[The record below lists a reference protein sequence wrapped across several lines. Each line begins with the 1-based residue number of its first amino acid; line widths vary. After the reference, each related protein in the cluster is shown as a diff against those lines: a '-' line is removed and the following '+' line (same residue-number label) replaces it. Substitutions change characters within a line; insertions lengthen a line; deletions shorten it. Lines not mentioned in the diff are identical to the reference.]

1 MRRTIFTLIMLCIA
15 TLTLQAQDVWTAA
28 GSSTLFGSHW
38 DETDTRNDLI
48 DKGNGIWELTKT
60 DCILEK
66 NVKYELK
73 VLKNHNW
80 AESYPQTSANYVFM
94 VEETG
99 TYNVTIQF
107 NETNYEVGV
116 ITKKTGDAVIGEK
129 TWTVAGFGTIL
140 GIEWDPKATEND
152 MIKQDDNVTYILT
165 KTDLTLAIGTYKY
178 KICANHGWA
187 ENYGDEKDSEG
198 NASVFIT
205 KDGIYDLTFT
215 FNSKTHEVSCD
226 ATRKAD
232 AIIEKI
238 WSVAGSEGL
247 FETAWDE
254 QSTAN
259 EMTKQENNIYILEK
273 KGINLNAQTYEYKVC
288 SNHDWTESYGAD
300 PSGRGNAILTI
311 TEAGTYDVTFTFN
324 SVTKEVSATA
334 VRTDTDGISQIAGD
348 VKAKSVVF
356 NLQGHRVST
365 PKQGVYI
372 INGKKVVVK

>member
-80 AESYPQTSANYVFM
+80 AESYPQTNANYVFM

-140 GIEWDPKATEND
+140 GVEWDPEATEND
-152 MIKQDDNVTYILT
+152 MIKQEDNVTYILT
-165 KTDLTLAIGTYKY
+165 KTNLTIAQGGYKY
-178 KICANHGWA
+178 KICANHSWA
-187 ENYGDEKDSEG
+187 ENYGDDTDPEG
-198 NASVFIT
+198 NASIFIT

-215 FNSKTHEVSCD
+215 FNSKTHEVSCVP
-226 ATRKAD
+226 TKKAD

-238 WSVAGSEGL
+238 WSVAGNEGL

-254 QSTAN
+254 LSTAN
-259 EMTKQENNIYILEK
+259 EMTKQENNIYVLEK
-273 KGINLNAQTYEYKVC
+273 KGISLNAQTYEYKVC

-300 PSGRGNAILTI
+300 PLGIDNAILVI
-311 TEAGTYDVTFTFN
+311 EKAGTYDVTFTFN
-324 SVTKEVSATA
+324 QVTKEVSATA

-365 PKQGVYI
+365 HKQGVYI

>member
-80 AESYPQTSANYVFM
+80 AESYPQTNANYVFM

-140 GIEWDPKATEND
+140 GVEWDQEATEND
-152 MIKQDDNVTYILT
+152 MIKQEDNVTYILT
-165 KTDLTLAIGTYKY
+165 KTNLTIAQGGYKY
-178 KICANHGWA
+178 KI
-187 ENYGDEKDSEG
+187 Y
-198 NASVFIT
+198 
-205 KDGIYDLTFT
+205 
-215 FNSKTHEVSCD
+215 
-226 ATRKAD
+226 
-232 AIIEKI
+232 
-238 WSVAGSEGL
+238 
-247 FETAWDE
+247 
-254 QSTAN
+254 
-259 EMTKQENNIYILEK
+259 
-273 KGINLNAQTYEYKVC
+273 
-288 SNHDWTESYGAD
+288 
-300 PSGRGNAILTI
+300 PSSG
-311 TEAGTYDVTFTFN
+311 
-324 SVTKEVSATA
+324 
-334 VRTDTDGISQIAGD
+334 
-348 VKAKSVVF
+348 
-356 NLQGHRVST
+356 
-365 PKQGVYI
+365 
-372 INGKKVVVK
+372 

>member
-38 DETDTRNDLI
+38 DATDTNNDLTPL
-48 DKGNGIWELTKT
+48 GNGIWELTKT
-60 DCILEK
+60 NCILEK
-66 NVKYELK
+66 NVKNELK

-80 AESYPQTSANYVFM
+80 AESYPQTNYVFT
-94 VEETG
+94 VKETG

-107 NETNYEVGV
+107 NENTYEIGV

-129 TWTVAGFGTIL
+129 TWTVAGSPEIL
-140 GIEWDPKATEND
+140 GKDWDETATEND
-152 MIKQDDNVTYILT
+152 MIKQEDNVTYILT
-165 KTDLTLAIGTYKY
+165 KTDLTLALGTYKY
-178 KICANHGWA
+178 KICANHGWS
-187 ENYGDEKDSEG
+187 ENYGDDTGPEG
-198 NASVFIT
+198 NASIYIAA
-205 KDGIYDLTFT
+205 DGIYDLTFT
-215 FNSKTHEVSCD
+215 FNTDTHEVSCVP
-226 ATRKAD
+226 TRKAD

-238 WSVAGSEGL
+238 WSVAGNEGL

-259 EMTKQENNIYILEK
+259 EMTKQENNIYVLVK
-273 KGINLNAQTYEYKVC
+273 KGISLNAQTYEYKVC

-300 PSGRGNAILTI
+300 PLGTDNAILI
-311 TEAGTYDVTFTFN
+311 IPEAGTYDVTFTFN
-324 SVTKEVSATA
+324 QATKEVSATA

>member
-38 DETDTRNDLI
+38 DATDTNNDLS

-60 DCILEK
+60 NCILEQ

-80 AESYPQTSANYVFM
+80 AESYPQTNYVFT

-107 NETNYEVGV
+107 NENTYEVGV

-140 GIEWDPKATEND
+140 GVEWDPEATEND
-152 MIKQDDNVTYILT
+152 MIKQEDNVTYILT
-165 KTDLTLAIGTYKY
+165 KTNLTIAQGGYQY
-178 KICANHGWA
+178 KICANHSWA
-187 ENYGDEKDSEG
+187 ENYGDDTDPEG
-198 NASVFIT
+198 NASIYIEE
-205 KDGIYDLTFT
+205 DGIYDVTFT
-215 FNSKTHEVSCD
+215 FNSKTHEVSCVP
-226 ATRKAD
+226 TKKAD

-238 WSVAGSEGL
+238 WSVAGNEGL

-254 QSTAN
+254 LSTAN
-259 EMTKQENNIYILEK
+259 EMTKQENNIYVLEK
-273 KGINLNAQTYEYKVC
+273 KGISLNAQTYEYKVC

-300 PSGRGNAILTI
+300 PLGIDNAILVI
-311 TEAGTYDVTFTFN
+311 EKAGTYDVTFTFN
-324 SVTKEVSATA
+324 QVTKEVSATA
-334 VRTDTDGISQIAGD
+334 VRTDTDGISQIAGN
-348 VKAKSVVF
+348 VEAKNVVF

>member
-38 DETDTRNDLI
+38 DATDTNNDLS

-60 DCILEK
+60 DCILEQ

-80 AESYPQTSANYVFM
+80 AESYPQTNYVFT

-129 TWTVAGFGTIL
+129 TWTVAGSPEIL
-140 GIEWDPKATEND
+140 GKDWDETATEND
-152 MIKQDDNVTYILT
+152 MIKQEDNVTYILT
-165 KTDLTLAIGTYKY
+165 KTDLTLALGTYKY
-178 KICANHGWA
+178 KICANHGWS
-187 ENYGDEKDSEG
+187 ENYGDDTDPEG
-198 NASVFIT
+198 NASIYIAA
-205 KDGIYDLTFT
+205 DGIYDLTFT
-215 FNSKTHEVSCD
+215 FNTDTHEVSCVP
-226 ATRKAD
+226 TRKAD

-238 WSVAGSEGL
+238 WSVAGNEGL

-259 EMTKQENNIYILEK
+259 EMTKQENYIYVLVK
-273 KGINLNAQTYEYKVC
+273 KGISLNAQTYEYKVC

-300 PSGRGNAILTI
+300 PLGIDNAILI
-311 TEAGTYDVTFTFN
+311 IPEAGTYDVTFTFN
-324 SVTKEVSATA
+324 QATKEVSATA

>member
-80 AESYPQTSANYVFM
+80 AESYPQTNANYVFM

-140 GIEWDPKATEND
+140 GVEWDPEATEND
-152 MIKQDDNVTYILT
+152 MIKQEDNVTYILT
-165 KTDLTLAIGTYKY
+165 KTDLTLALGTYKY

-187 ENYGDEKDSEG
+187 ENYGDENDSEG

-324 SVTKEVSATA
+324 QATKEVSATA
-334 VRTDTDGISQIAGD
+334 VPSVTDGISQIASD
-348 VKAKSVVF
+348 IKTKKVIF
-356 NLQGHRVST
+356 NLQGQHISA

-372 INGKKVVVK
+372 INGKKVVLK

>member
-28 GSSTLFGSHW
+28 GSSTLFGSNW
-38 DETDTRNDLI
+38 NETDTSNDLT
-48 DKGNGIWELTKT
+48 DKGDGIWELTKT
-60 DCILEK
+60 GCILEQ
-66 NVKYELK
+66 NVKNELK
-73 VLKNHNW
+73 VLKNHSW
-80 AESYPQTSANYVFM
+80 AESYPAANYVFT
-94 VEETG
+94 VKETG
-99 TYNVTIQF
+99 TYSVTIQF
-107 NETNYEVGV
+107 NANNFEINVKT
-116 ITKKTGDAVIGEK
+116 TKTGDAVIGEK

-165 KTDLTLAIGTYKY
+165 KTNLTLAIGTYKY

-348 VKAKSVVF
+348 VKAKNVVF

>member
-15 TLTLQAQDVWTAA
+15 TLTLQAQTAWTAA

-38 DETDTRNDLI
+38 DETNTNNDLI

-80 AESYPQTSANYVFM
+80 AESYPQTNYVFT

-107 NETNYEVGV
+107 NENTYEVGV

-129 TWTVAGFGTIL
+129 TWTVAGFGVIL
-140 GIEWDPKATEND
+140 GKEWDPKATEND
-152 MIKQDDNVTYILT
+152 MIKQEDNVTYILT

-311 TEAGTYDVTFTFN
+311 TEAGIYDVTFTFN

>member
-38 DETDTRNDLI
+38 DATDTNNDLS

-60 DCILEK
+60 DCILEQ

-80 AESYPQTSANYVFM
+80 AESYPQTNYVFT

-107 NETNYEVGV
+107 NENTYEVGV

-129 TWTVAGFGTIL
+129 TWTVAGSPEIL
-140 GIEWDPKATEND
+140 GKDWDETATEND
-152 MIKQDDNVTYILT
+152 MIKQEDNVTYILT
-165 KTDLTLAIGTYKY
+165 KTDLTLALGTYKY
-178 KICANHGWA
+178 KICANHGWS
-187 ENYGDEKDSEG
+187 ENYGDDTDPEG
-198 NASVFIT
+198 NASIYIAA
-205 KDGIYDLTFT
+205 DGIYDLTFT
-215 FNSKTHEVSCD
+215 FNTDTHEVSCVP
-226 ATRKAD
+226 TRKAD

-238 WSVAGSEGL
+238 WSVAGNEGL

-259 EMTKQENNIYILEK
+259 EMTKQENYIYVLVK
-273 KGINLNAQTYEYKVC
+273 KGISLNAQTYEYKVC

-300 PSGRGNAILTI
+300 PLGIDNAILI
-311 TEAGTYDVTFTFN
+311 IPEAGTYDVTFTFN
-324 SVTKEVSATA
+324 QATKEVSATA

>member
-1 MRRTIFTLIMLCIA
+1 MRRTIFTLFMLCIA

-38 DETDTRNDLI
+38 DETDTNNDLT

-66 NVKYELK
+66 NVKNELK
-73 VLKNHNW
+73 VLKDHSW
-80 AESYPQTSANYVFM
+80 AESYPQTNYVFT

-107 NETNYEVGV
+107 NENTYEVGV

-129 TWTVAGFGTIL
+129 TWTVAGFGVIL
-140 GIEWDPKATEND
+140 GKEWDPEATEND
-152 MIKQDDNVTYILT
+152 MIKQEDNVTYILT
-165 KTDLTLAIGTYKY
+165 KTNLTLAIGTYKY

-187 ENYGDEKDSEG
+187 ENYGDDNDSEG
-198 NASVFIT
+198 NASIFIT

-215 FNSKTHEVSCD
+215 FNSKTHEVSCEP
-226 ATRKAD
+226 TKKAD
-232 AIIEKI
+232 AVIGKV
-238 WSVAGSEGL
+238 WSVAGDEGL
-247 FETAWDE
+247 FETAWD
-254 QSTAN
+254 QLSTDN
-259 EMTKQENNIYILEK
+259 EMTKQENDIYTLVK
-273 KGINLNAQTYEYKVC
+273 RGRSLSAQTYQYKVC
-288 SNHDWTESYGAD
+288 ANHTWDESYGAD
-300 PSGRGNAILTI
+300 PLGIDNATLVIEKDGI
-311 TEAGTYDVTFTFN
+311 YDVTFSFN
-324 SVTKEVSATA
+324 QATKEVSATA

-348 VKAKSVVF
+348 VKAKNVVF

>member
-38 DETDTRNDLI
+38 DETDTSNDLT
-48 DKGNGIWELTKT
+48 DKGDGIWELTKT
-60 DCILEK
+60 GCILEQ
-66 NVKYELK
+66 NVKNELK
-73 VLKNHNW
+73 VLKNHSW
-80 AESYPQTSANYVFM
+80 AESYPAANYVFT
-94 VEETG
+94 VKETG
-99 TYNVTIQF
+99 TYSVTIQF
-107 NETNYEVGV
+107 NANNFEINVKT
-116 ITKKTGDAVIGEK
+116 TKTGDAVIGEK

-300 PSGRGNAILTI
+300 PSGRGNAILDI
-311 TEAGTYDVTFTFN
+311 TEAGIYDVTFTFN

>member
-38 DETDTRNDLI
+38 DETDTRNDLT
-48 DKGNGIWELTKT
+48 DKGDGIWELTKT
-60 DCILEK
+60 GCILEQ
-66 NVKYELK
+66 NVKNELK
-73 VLKNHNW
+73 VLKNHSW
-80 AESYPQTSANYVFM
+80 AESYPAANYVFT
-94 VEETG
+94 VKETG
-99 TYNVTIQF
+99 TYSVTIQF
-107 NETNYEVGV
+107 NANNFEINVKT
-116 ITKKTGDAVIGEK
+116 TKTGDAVIGEK

>member
-28 GSSTLFGSHW
+28 GSSTLFGSNW
-38 DETDTRNDLI
+38 NETDTSNDLT
-48 DKGNGIWELTKT
+48 DKGDGIWELTKT
-60 DCILEK
+60 GCILEQ
-66 NVKYELK
+66 NVKNELK
-73 VLKNHNW
+73 VLKNHSW
-80 AESYPQTSANYVFM
+80 AESYPAANYVFT
-94 VEETG
+94 VKETG
-99 TYNVTIQF
+99 TYSVTIQF
-107 NETNYEVGV
+107 NANNFEINVKT
-116 ITKKTGDAVIGEK
+116 TKTGDAVIGEK

-238 WSVAGSEGL
+238 WSVAGNEGL

-254 QSTAN
+254 LSTAN

-273 KGINLNAQTYEYKVC
+273 KGISLNAQTYEYKVC

-300 PSGRGNAILTI
+300 PLGIGNAILVI
-311 TEAGTYDVTFTFN
+311 EKAGIYDVTFTFN

>member
-38 DETDTRNDLI
+38 DATDTNNDLTPL
-48 DKGNGIWELTKT
+48 GNGIWELTKT

-66 NVKYELK
+66 NVKNELK
-73 VLKNHNW
+73 VLKDHSW
-80 AESYPQTSANYVFM
+80 AEAYPQTNYVFT

-140 GIEWDPKATEND
+140 GVEWDPEATEND
-152 MIKQDDNVTYILT
+152 MIKQEDNVTYILT
-165 KTDLTLAIGTYKY
+165 KTNLTLALGTYKY

-187 ENYGDEKDSEG
+187 ENYGDDNDPEG

-205 KDGIYDLTFT
+205 RDGIYDLTFT
-215 FNSKTHEVSCD
+215 FNTDTHEVSCVP
-226 ATRKAD
+226 TRKAD
-232 AIIEKI
+232 ALIEKI
-238 WSVAGSEGL
+238 WSVAGNEGL

-254 QSTAN
+254 LSTAN
-259 EMTKQENNIYILEK
+259 EMTKQENNIYVLVK
-273 KGINLNAQTYEYKVC
+273 KGISLNAQTYEYKVC

-300 PSGRGNAILTI
+300 PLGIGNAILTI

-324 SVTKEVSATA
+324 QATKEVSATA
-334 VRTDTDGISQIAGD
+334 VPSVTDGISQIASD
-348 VKAKSVVF
+348 IKTKKVIF
-356 NLQGHRVST
+356 NLQGQRISA

-372 INGKKVVVK
+372 INGKKVVLK

>member
-38 DETDTRNDLI
+38 DATDTNNDLTPL
-48 DKGNGIWELTKT
+48 GNGIWELTKT
-60 DCILEK
+60 NCILEK
-66 NVKYELK
+66 NVKNELK
-73 VLKNHNW
+73 VLKNHSW
-80 AESYPQTSANYVFM
+80 AEAYPQTNYVFM
-94 VEETG
+94 VKETG

-107 NETNYEVGV
+107 NANNFTINVK
-116 ITKKTGDAVIGEK
+116 TTKTGDAVIGEK
-129 TWTVAGFGTIL
+129 TWTVAGFGAIL
-140 GIEWDPKATEND
+140 GKEWDPEATEND
-152 MIKQDDNVTYILT
+152 MIKQEDNVTYILT
-165 KTDLTLAIGTYKY
+165 KTNLTIAQGGYKY
-178 KICANHGWA
+178 KICANHSWA
-187 ENYGDEKDSEG
+187 ENYGDDNDPEG
-198 NASVFIT
+198 NASIYIAA
-205 KDGIYDLTFT
+205 DGIYDLTFT
-215 FNSKTHEVSCD
+215 FNTDTHEVSCVP
-226 ATRKAD
+226 TRKAD

-238 WSVAGSEGL
+238 WSVAGNEGL

-259 EMTKQENNIYILEK
+259 EMTKQENNIYVLVK
-273 KGINLNAQTYEYKVC
+273 KGISLNAQTYEYKVC

-300 PSGRGNAILTI
+300 PLGIDNAILI
-311 TEAGTYDVTFTFN
+311 IPEAGTYDVTFTFN
-324 SVTKEVSATA
+324 QATKEVSATA

-348 VKAKSVVF
+348 VKAKNVVF

>member
-38 DETDTRNDLI
+38 DPTDTNNDLTPL
-48 DKGNGIWELTKT
+48 GNGIWELTKT

-73 VLKNHNW
+73 VLKDHSW
-80 AESYPQTSANYVFM
+80 AESYPQTNYVFT

-107 NETNYEVGV
+107 NENTYEVGV

-129 TWTVAGFGTIL
+129 TWTVAGSPEIL
-140 GIEWDPKATEND
+140 GKDWDETATEND
-152 MIKQDDNVTYILT
+152 MIKQEDNVTYILT
-165 KTDLTLAIGTYKY
+165 KTDLTLALGTYKY
-178 KICANHGWA
+178 KICANHGWS
-187 ENYGDEKDSEG
+187 ENYGDDTDPEG
-198 NASVFIT
+198 NASIYIAA
-205 KDGIYDLTFT
+205 DGIYDLTFT
-215 FNSKTHEVSCD
+215 FNTDTHEVSCVP
-226 ATRKAD
+226 TRKAD

-238 WSVAGSEGL
+238 WSVAGNEGL

-259 EMTKQENNIYILEK
+259 EMTKQENNIYVLVK
-273 KGINLNAQTYEYKVC
+273 KGISLNAQTYEYKVC

-300 PSGRGNAILTI
+300 PLGIDNAILI
-311 TEAGTYDVTFTFN
+311 IPEAGTYDVTFTFN
-324 SVTKEVSATA
+324 QATKEVSATA

-348 VKAKSVVF
+348 VKAKNVVF

>member
-38 DETDTRNDLI
+38 DETDTSNDLT
-48 DKGNGIWELTKT
+48 DKGDGIWELTKT
-60 DCILEK
+60 GCILEQ
-66 NVKYELK
+66 NVKNELK
-73 VLKNHNW
+73 VLKNHSW
-80 AESYPQTSANYVFM
+80 AESYPAANYVFT
-94 VEETG
+94 VKETG
-99 TYNVTIQF
+99 TYSVTIQF
-107 NETNYEVGV
+107 NANNFEINVKT
-116 ITKKTGDAVIGEK
+116 TKTGDAVIGEK

-334 VRTDTDGISQIAGD
+334 VRTDTDGISQIASD
-348 VKAKSVVF
+348 VKAKNVVF
-356 NLQGHRVST
+356 NLQGQRVST

>member
-38 DETDTRNDLI
+38 DPTDTNNDLTPL
-48 DKGNGIWELTKT
+48 GNGIWELTKT

-73 VLKNHNW
+73 VLKDHSW
-80 AESYPQTSANYVFM
+80 EESYPQTNYVFT

-107 NETNYEVGV
+107 NANNFTINVK
-116 ITKKTGDAVIGEK
+116 TTKTGDAVIGEK
-129 TWTVAGFGTIL
+129 TWTVAGFGAIL
-140 GIEWDPKATEND
+140 GKEWDPEATEND
-152 MIKQDDNVTYILT
+152 MIKQEDNVTYILT
-165 KTDLTLAIGTYKY
+165 KTNLTIAQGGYKY
-178 KICANHGWA
+178 KICANHSWA
-187 ENYGDEKDSEG
+187 ENYGDDNDPEG
-198 NASVFIT
+198 NASIYIAA
-205 KDGIYDLTFT
+205 DGI
-215 FNSKTHEVSCD
+215 
-226 ATRKAD
+226 
-232 AIIEKI
+232 
-238 WSVAGSEGL
+238 
-247 FETAWDE
+247 
-254 QSTAN
+254 
-259 EMTKQENNIYILEK
+259 
-273 KGINLNAQTYEYKVC
+273 
-288 SNHDWTESYGAD
+288 
-300 PSGRGNAILTI
+300 
-311 TEAGTYDVTFTFN
+311 YDVTFTFN
-324 SVTKEVSATA
+324 QATKEVSATA

>member
-1 MRRTIFTLIMLCIA
+1 MRRTIFTLFMLCIA

-28 GSSTLFGSHW
+28 GSSTLFGSNW
-38 DETDTRNDLI
+38 NETDTSNDLT
-48 DKGNGIWELTKT
+48 DKGDGIWELTKT
-60 DCILEK
+60 GCILEQ
-66 NVKYELK
+66 NVKNELK
-73 VLKNHNW
+73 VLKNHSW
-80 AESYPQTSANYVFM
+80 AESYPAANYVFT
-94 VEETG
+94 VKETG
-99 TYNVTIQF
+99 TYSVTIQF
-107 NETNYEVGV
+107 NANNFEINVKT
-116 ITKKTGDAVIGEK
+116 TKTGDAVIGEK

-259 EMTKQENNIYILEK
+259 EMTKQKNNIYVLVK
-273 KGINLNAQTYEYKVC
+273 KGISLNAQTYEYKVC
-288 SNHDWTESYGAD
+288 ANHDWTESYGENPID
-300 PSGRGNAILTI
+300 NATLTI
-311 TEAGTYDVTFTFN
+311 EEDGIYDVTFTFN

-372 INGKKVVVK
+372 INGKKVAVK

>member
-1 MRRTIFTLIMLCIA
+1 MLCIA
-15 TLTLQAQDVWTAA
+15 TLTLQAQTAWTAA

-38 DETDTRNDLI
+38 DETDTSNDLT
-48 DKGNGIWELTKT
+48 DKGDGIWELTKT
-60 DCILEK
+60 GCILEQ
-66 NVKYELK
+66 NVKNEFK
-73 VLKNHNW
+73 VVKNHSW
-80 AESYPQTSANYVFM
+80 AESYPAANYVFT
-94 VEETG
+94 VKETG
-99 TYNVTIQF
+99 TYSVTIQF
-107 NETNYEVGV
+107 NANNFEINVKT
-116 ITKKTGDAVIGEK
+116 TKTGDAVIGEK

-152 MIKQDDNVTYILT
+152 MIKQDDNVTFILT

-311 TEAGTYDVTFTFN
+311 TEAGIYDVTFTFN

>member
-1 MRRTIFTLIMLCIA
+1 MLCIA

-80 AESYPQTSANYVFM
+80 AESYPQTNANYVFM

-140 GIEWDPKATEND
+140 GVEWDPEATEND
-152 MIKQDDNVTYILT
+152 MIKQEDNVTYILT
-165 KTDLTLAIGTYKY
+165 KTNLTIAQGGYKY
-178 KICANHGWA
+178 KICANHSWA
-187 ENYGDEKDSEG
+187 ENYGDDTDPEG
-198 NASVFIT
+198 NASIFIT

-215 FNSKTHEVSCD
+215 FNSKTHEVSCVP
-226 ATRKAD
+226 TKKAD

-238 WSVAGSEGL
+238 WSVAGNEGL

-254 QSTAN
+254 LSTAN
-259 EMTKQENNIYILEK
+259 EMTKQENNIYVLEK
-273 KGINLNAQTYEYKVC
+273 KGISLNAQTYEYKVC

-300 PSGRGNAILTI
+300 PLGIDNAILVI
-311 TEAGTYDVTFTFN
+311 EKAGTYDVTFTFN
-324 SVTKEVSATA
+324 QVTKEVSATA

-348 VKAKSVVF
+348 VKAKNVVF
-356 NLQGHRVST
+356 NLQGQRVST

>member
-38 DETDTRNDLI
+38 DETDTNNNLT

-60 DCILEK
+60 GCILEQ
-66 NVKYELK
+66 NVKNELK
-73 VLKNHNW
+73 VLKNHSW
-80 AESYPQTSANYVFM
+80 AESYPQPDNYVFK

-99 TYNVTIQF
+99 TYDVTIQF
-107 NETNYEVGV
+107 DANNFTINVK
-116 ITKKTGDAVIGEK
+116 TKKTGDAVIGEK
-129 TWTVAGFGTIL
+129 TWTVAGFGVIL

-152 MIKQDDNVTYILT
+152 MIKQEDNVTYILT
-165 KTDLTLAIGTYKY
+165 KTNLTLAIGTYKY

-187 ENYGDEKDSEG
+187 ENYGDDNDSEG
-198 NASVFIT
+198 NASIFIT

-215 FNSKTHEVSCD
+215 FNSKTHEVSCEP
-226 ATRKAD
+226 TKKAD

-238 WSVAGSEGL
+238 WSVAGNEGL
-247 FETAWDE
+247 FETAWD
-254 QSTAN
+254 QLSTDN

-273 KGINLNAQTYEYKVC
+273 KGISLNAQTYEYKVC

-300 PSGRGNAILTI
+300 PFGIDNAILVI
-311 TEAGTYDVTFTFN
+311 EKAGTYDVTFTFN
-324 SVTKEVSATA
+324 QATKEVSATA

>member
-1 MRRTIFTLIMLCIA
+1 MRRTIFTFIMLCFV

-28 GSSTLFGSHW
+28 GSSTIFGSNW
-38 DETDTRNDLI
+38 NETDTSNDLT
-48 DKGNGIWELTKT
+48 DKGDGIWELTKT
-60 DCILEK
+60 GCILEQ
-66 NVKYELK
+66 NVKNELK
-73 VLKNHNW
+73 ILKNHDW
-80 AESYPQTSANYVFM
+80 YIEVHPEKANYVFK

-99 TYNVTIQF
+99 IYDVTIQF
-107 NETNYEVGV
+107 NANNFEINVKT
-116 ITKKTGDAVIGEK
+116 TKTGDAVIGEK
-129 TWTVAGFGTIL
+129 TWTVAGFKAIL
-140 GIEWDPKATEND
+140 GKNWDETATEND

-165 KTDLTLAIGTYKY
+165 KTNLTLALGTYKY

-187 ENYGDEKDSEG
+187 ENYGDDNDSEG

-205 KDGIYDLTFT
+205 RDGIYDLTFT

-238 WSVAGSEGL
+238 WSVAGDKGL

-300 PSGRGNAILTI
+300 PSGIGNAILTI

-324 SVTKEVSATA
+324 QATKEVSATA
-334 VRTDTDGISQIAGD
+334 VPSVTDGISQIAND
-348 VKAKSVVF
+348 IKTKKVIF
-356 NLQGHRVST
+356 NLQGQRISA

-372 INGKKVVVK
+372 INGKKVVLK

>member
-38 DETDTRNDLI
+38 DTTDTNNDLS

-60 DCILEK
+60 DCILEQ

-73 VLKNHNW
+73 VLKDHSW
-80 AESYPQTSANYVFM
+80 AEAYPQTNYVFM

-107 NETNYEVGV
+107 NANNFTINVK
-116 ITKKTGDAVIGEK
+116 TTKTGDAVIGEK
-129 TWTVAGFGTIL
+129 TWTVAGFGAIL
-140 GIEWDPKATEND
+140 GKEWDPEATEND
-152 MIKQDDNVTYILT
+152 MIKQEDNVTYILT
-165 KTDLTLAIGTYKY
+165 KTNLTIAQGGYKY
-178 KICANHGWA
+178 KICANHSWA
-187 ENYGDEKDSEG
+187 ENYGDDNDPEG
-198 NASVFIT
+198 NASIYIAA
-205 KDGIYDLTFT
+205 DGIYDLTFT
-215 FNSKTHEVSCD
+215 FNTDTHEVSCVP
-226 ATRKAD
+226 TRKAD

-238 WSVAGSEGL
+238 WSVAGNEGL

-259 EMTKQENNIYILEK
+259 EMTKQENNIYVLVK
-273 KGINLNAQTYEYKVC
+273 KGISLNAQTYEYKVC

-300 PSGRGNAILTI
+300 PLGIDNAILI
-311 TEAGTYDVTFTFN
+311 IPEAGIYDVTFTFN

>member
-1 MRRTIFTLIMLCIA
+1 MRRTIFTFIMLCFV

-28 GSSTLFGSHW
+28 GSSTIFGTHW
-38 DETDTRNDLI
+38 DIKDTQNDMT

-60 DCILEK
+60 GCILEQ
-66 NVKYELK
+66 NVKNEFK
-73 VLKNHNW
+73 VVKNHSW
-80 AESYPQTSANYVFM
+80 AESYPAANYVFT
-94 VEETG
+94 VKETG
-99 TYNVTIQF
+99 TYSVTIQF
-107 NETNYEVGV
+107 DANNRTINATY
-116 ITKKTGDAVIGEK
+116 TKTGGAVIGEK
-129 TWTVAGFGTIL
+129 TWTVAGFVTIL
-140 GIEWDPKATEND
+140 GVEWEPKATEND
-152 MIKQDDNVTYILT
+152 MIKQEDNVTYILT

-215 FNSKTHEVSCD
+215 FNSKTHEVSCEP
-226 ATRKAD
+226 TKKAD

-238 WSVAGSEGL
+238 WSVAGNEGL

-254 QSTAN
+254 LSTAN

-273 KGINLNAQTYEYKVC
+273 KGISLNAQTYEYKVC

-300 PSGRGNAILTI
+300 PLGIYNAILVI
-311 TEAGTYDVTFTFN
+311 EKAGIYDVTFTFN
-324 SVTKEVSATA
+324 QATKEVSATA

-348 VKAKSVVF
+348 VKAKNVIF

-365 PKQGVYI
+365 SKQGVYI

>member
-28 GSSTLFGSHW
+28 GSSTLFGSNW
-38 DETDTRNDLI
+38 NETDTSNDLT
-48 DKGNGIWELTKT
+48 DKGGGIWELTKT
-60 DCILEK
+60 GCILEQ
-66 NVKYELK
+66 NVKNELK
-73 VLKNHNW
+73 VLKNHSW
-80 AESYPQTSANYVFM
+80 AESYPAANYVFT
-94 VEETG
+94 VKETG
-99 TYNVTIQF
+99 TYSVTIQF
-107 NETNYEVGV
+107 NANNFEINVKT
-116 ITKKTGDAVIGEK
+116 TKTGDAVIGEK

-215 FNSKTHEVSCD
+215 FNSKTHEISCD

-247 FETAWDE
+247 FETTWDE

-348 VKAKSVVF
+348 VKAKNVVF
-356 NLQGHRVST
+356 NLQGQRVST

>member
-140 GIEWDPKATEND
+140 GVEWDPEATEND
-152 MIKQDDNVTYILT
+152 MIKQEDNVTYILT

-238 WSVAGSEGL
+238 WSVAGNEGL

-254 QSTAN
+254 LSTAN
-259 EMTKQENNIYILEK
+259 EMTKQENNIYVLVK
-273 KGINLNAQTYEYKVC
+273 KGISLNAQTYEYKVC

-324 SVTKEVSATA
+324 QATKEVSATA
-334 VRTDTDGISQIAGD
+334 VPSVTDGISQIASD
-348 VKAKSVVF
+348 IKTKKVIF
-356 NLQGHRVST
+356 NLQGQRISA

-372 INGKKVVVK
+372 INGKKVVLK

>member
-1 MRRTIFTLIMLCIA
+1 MRRTIFTLFMLCIA

-38 DETDTRNDLI
+38 LETDTNNDLT

-60 DCILEK
+60 DCILEQ

-80 AESYPQTSANYVFM
+80 AESYPQPDNYVFT
-94 VEETG
+94 VKETG
-99 TYNVTIQF
+99 TYDVTIQF
-107 NETNYEVGV
+107 DTNNYTINV
-116 ITKKTGDAVIGEK
+116 TPTKTGDAVIGEK
-129 TWTVAGFGTIL
+129 TWTVAGFNAIL
-140 GIEWDPKATEND
+140 GAEWDPEATEND
-152 MIKQDDNVTYILT
+152 MIKQEDNVTYILT
-165 KTDLTLAIGTYKY
+165 KTNLTIAQGGYKY
-178 KICANHGWA
+178 KICANHSWA
-187 ENYGDEKDSEG
+187 ENYGDDNDPEG
-198 NASVFIT
+198 NASIYIAA
-205 KDGIYDLTFT
+205 DGIYDLTFT
-215 FNSKTHEVSCD
+215 FNSETHEVSCEP
-226 ATRKAD
+226 TKKAD

-238 WSVAGSEGL
+238 WSVAGNEGL

-254 QSTAN
+254 LSTAN

-273 KGINLNAQTYEYKVC
+273 KGISLNAQTYEYKVC

-300 PSGRGNAILTI
+300 PLGIDNAILVI
-311 TEAGTYDVTFTFN
+311 EKAGTYDVTFTFN
-324 SVTKEVSATA
+324 QVTKEVSATA

-348 VKAKSVVF
+348 VKATNVVF
-356 NLQGHRVST
+356 NLQGQRVST